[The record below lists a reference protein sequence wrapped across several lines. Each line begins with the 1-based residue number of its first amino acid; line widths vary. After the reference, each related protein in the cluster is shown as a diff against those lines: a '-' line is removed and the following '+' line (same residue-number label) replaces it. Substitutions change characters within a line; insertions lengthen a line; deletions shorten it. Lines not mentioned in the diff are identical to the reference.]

1 MKQLTPEKRKKLI
14 ELIDREDE
22 LSRKIKRIEINKDQ
36 FIENLNELREIEK
49 LIFQMI

>member
-14 ELIDREDE
+14 ELINKEDE
-22 LSRKIKRIEINKDQ
+22 LLRKIKRIEIDKDQ
-36 FIENLNELREIEK
+36 FIENLNELRKIEQ